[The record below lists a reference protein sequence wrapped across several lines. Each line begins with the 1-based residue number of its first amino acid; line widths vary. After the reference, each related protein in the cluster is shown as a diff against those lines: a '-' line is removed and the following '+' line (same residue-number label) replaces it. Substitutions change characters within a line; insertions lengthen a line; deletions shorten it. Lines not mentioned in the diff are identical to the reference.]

1 MPEIPELIAA
11 AAAIEGGTA
20 ADVLGWDRRRCA
32 SRSRHAAMWLAF
44 KITPQ
49 SLPELGRAFGR
60 HHTTVLY
67 GIRAYER
74 RRAVDD
80 AARTRSDDLVLR
92 MLQADV
98 AAAQAGRPS

>member
-20 ADVLGWDRRRCA
+20 ADVLGANRTRQA
-32 SRSRHAAMWLAF
+32 SRPRHAAMWLAF

-49 SLPELGRAFGR
+49 SLLKLGQAFGR
-60 HHTTVLY
+60 HHSTVLY

-74 RRAVDD
+74 HLAVD
-80 AARTRSDDLVLR
+80 ATARARSEELLARFFPADGRTSDGDL
-92 MLQADV
+92 Q
-98 AAAQAGRPS
+98 